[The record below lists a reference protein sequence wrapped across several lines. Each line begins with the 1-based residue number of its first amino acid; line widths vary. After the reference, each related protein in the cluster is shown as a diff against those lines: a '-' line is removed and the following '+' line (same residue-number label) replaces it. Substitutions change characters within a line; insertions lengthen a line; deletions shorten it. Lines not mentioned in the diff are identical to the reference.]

1 MQPNVQ
7 QTRRAPLSLG
17 PVEFATF
24 GLNTWES
31 GQQKG
36 HDLRIEFASLPSSA
50 KSFVLE
56 KLYAPSKYK
65 GPICQT
71 RNIKQENFTLDTSN
85 EPKRPLPHIETH
97 PEPNLYLIP
106 IAAHRAVESLPS
118 HFQGQHCFSAQ
129 TLNVPYPKPLQSS
142 IRISTLLKE
151 PRFKAKP
158 MKGTPMIVKN
168 EHVSKTHRAPGN
180 QLLLPQIS
188 RPQSATKAIPIPFWA
203 NVDWI

>member
-17 PVEFATF
+17 PVELATF

-106 IAAHRAVESLPS
+106 IAAHRAVESLPHPTFKDNTAS
-118 HFQGQHCFSAQ
+118 QHKRSMCLTRNHCNRPF
-129 TLNVPYPKPLQSS
+129 VY
-142 IRISTLLKE
+142 
-151 PRFKAKP
+151 PRF
-158 MKGTPMIVKN
+158 
-168 EHVSKTHRAPGN
+168 
-180 QLLLPQIS
+180 
-188 RPQSATKAIPIPFWA
+188 
-203 NVDWI
+203 

>member
-31 GQQKG
+31 GQQKE
-36 HDLRIEFASLPSSA
+36 HDFRIGFASLPSSA

-106 IAAHRAVESLPS
+106 IAAHRAVESLPI
-118 HFQGQHCFSAQ
+118 
-129 TLNVPYPKPLQSS
+129 PLS
-142 IRISTLLKE
+142 RTTLLLSTNAQCALPE
-151 PRFKAKP
+151 TTAIVHSYIHAFERTTFQSKADERNADDRK
-158 MKGTPMIVKN
+158 K
-168 EHVSKTHRAPGN
+168 
-180 QLLLPQIS
+180 
-188 RPQSATKAIPIPFWA
+188 
-203 NVDWI
+203 